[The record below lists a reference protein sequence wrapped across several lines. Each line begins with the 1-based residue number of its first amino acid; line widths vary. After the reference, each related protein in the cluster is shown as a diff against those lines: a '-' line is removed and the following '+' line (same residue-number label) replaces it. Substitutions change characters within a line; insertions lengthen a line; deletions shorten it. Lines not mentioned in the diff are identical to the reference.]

1 MGRLILYLYILDN
14 FSKRELYPIVHM
26 GLLFFVSTF
35 SIWYSPTPGEMKVL
49 YFLLSEL
56 NLLIFLVVL
65 QLFESND
72 VMIGSYSGSRFR
84 DSF

>member
-1 MGRLILYLYILDN
+1 
-14 FSKRELYPIVHM
+14 
-26 GLLFFVSTF
+26 
-35 SIWYSPTPGEMKVL
+35 
-49 YFLLSEL
+49 LLSEL

-72 VMIGSYSGSRFR
+72 VMIGSYSGSKFL